1 MVTGFFPDA
10 ISMSN
15 SCGLCNET
23 SLDEVYTPERSTR
36 GIKVY
41 LCRHCGLVQSLPRI
55 DHAPRRGAAVSSG
68 ADWGNVRYGKGFR
81 TKAALDAITRHADLS
96 LPLSLLDVGS
106 NRGSFARAFLD
117 AAPAAKILAVEPDE
131 RVARSCAGIDRTEL
145 MQARIESAALE
156 TNRFDIVHS
165 CHTIEHLA
173 DPARVLADHWR
184 TLKRDGLLV
193 IDAPNIAFLGS
204 NDVVEEWFIDKH
216 LYHFSPRTLARMIE
230 MAGFEIVE
238 GPDRSDRDNLLIV
251 ARKSSAPAPSFG
263 HDHREAERAEEL
275 IATYVA
281 TRARNLMALTAVAA
295 DIASMKQRRVVM
307 WGAGRIFDSLVVHG
321 NFDARALTLLIDK
334 HLKQHVPE
342 RHGCEVHAPEALEK
356 ADAGV
361 VIVMSRSFAPEIVDE
376 ARRLA
381 PSAEILLYSDL
392 LAQARTRM
400 AA

>member
-1 MVTGFFPDA
+1 
-10 ISMSN
+10 MSN

-23 SLDEVYTPERSTR
+23 SLEEVYVPERSTR
-36 GIKVY
+36 GIKIH

-81 TKAALDAITRHADLS
+81 TKAALDAISRHVDLS
-96 LPLSLLDVGS
+96 TPLSLLDVGS

-117 AAPAAKILAVEPDE
+117 AAPQAHLVAVEPDE
-131 RVARSCAGIDRTEL
+131 RVVNSCADFERTKL
-145 MQARIESAALE
+145 VHARIEFAALL
-156 TNRFDIVHS
+156 TNGFDIVHS

-173 DPARVLADHWR
+173 DPVSVLADHWR

-193 IDAPNIAFLGS
+193 IDAPNIAFLGI

-216 LYHFSPRTLARMIE
+216 LFHFSPRTLSRMIE

-238 GPDRSDRDNLLIV
+238 GPDRSDRENLLIV
-251 ARKSSAPAPSFG
+251 ARKTAAAPPAFG
-263 HDHREAERAEEL
+263 HDHREAERAEDL

-295 DIASMKQRRVVM
+295 DIASMKSRRVAM

-321 NFDARALTLLIDK
+321 NFDARGLALLIDK
-334 HLKQHVPE
+334 HLKPLVPE
-342 RHGCEVHAPEALEK
+342 RHGCEVQAPEALK
-356 ADAGV
+356 TADAGV
-361 VIVMSRSFAPEIVDE
+361 VIVMSRSFAPEIADE

-381 PSAEILLYSDL
+381 PAAEILFYSDL